1 MIEVK
6 EAVKRAMDYVKD
18 LYPPDQINNLRL
30 EEVRTS
36 EVSGDDRWEITI
48 GFDPPHHTTSA
59 LGEVVGLRPRVQ
71 RQYKMVRLRRDD
83 GEVEGMLIREVD

>member
-18 LYPPDQINNLRL
+18 VYPPDQLNNLRL
-30 EEVRTS
+30 EEVRPS
-36 EVSGDDRWEITI
+36 KASGQGSWEITV
-48 GFDPPHHTTSA
+48 GFDPPPYTMSA
-59 LGEVVGLRPRVQ
+59 LGEAVGLRPRVE
-71 RQYKMVRLRRDD
+71 RQYKMVRLRRDN